1 MADIKNFMVGED
13 QKTIDQINEI
23 ANSMAYKDSKIR
35 IMADAHCG
43 KGAVVGSTITYKN
56 KICPNTVGVDIACRV
71 SAYETPYKE
80 IPAKEEL
87 MKLDSVISN
96 FIPTGFKCRSEESWL
111 SKDFP
116 YESLSCWKHLNGYE
130 HLRKSMGSLGGGNHY
145 IELDYDD
152 NGVYLLI
159 HSGSRNLGKQVCEYY
174 QKKAIEHVEEL
185 RQDIIDVANAKA
197 KFYARMNSF
206 ANVKKAIA
214 ERDEQIAALPNKDLA
229 FIEGQDLLDYIHDI
243 EIVQV
248 WSELNHCVMYEEIA
262 TEMGWK
268 PQYDNYITCIHNY
281 VDTGQKIIRKGAIDA
296 STGKL
301 GLVPLNMRDG
311 VLIVRGKGN
320 DDYNCSAPHGAGRLM
335 SRTKAR
341 SELSL
346 EDFQKSME
354 EIYSTSVLESTIDEA
369 PAAYKDANDI
379 IAAISDTVEI
389 VKHLKPLYNFKDKSK

>member
-1 MADIKNFMVGED
+1 
-13 QKTIDQINEI
+13 
-23 ANSMAYKDSKIR
+23 
-35 IMADAHCG
+35 
-43 KGAVVGSTITYKN
+43 
-56 KICPNTVGVDIACRV
+56 
-71 SAYETPYKE
+71 
-80 IPAKEEL
+80 
-87 MKLDSVISN
+87 
-96 FIPTGFKCRSEESWL
+96 
-111 SKDFP
+111 
-116 YESLSCWKHLNGYE
+116 
-130 HLRKSMGSLGGGNHY
+130 
-145 IELDYDD
+145 
-152 NGVYLLI
+152 
-159 HSGSRNLGKQVCEYY
+159 VCEYY

-281 VDTGQKIIRKGAIDA
+281 VDIGQKIIRKGAIDA

-379 IAAISDTVEI
+379 IAAIGDTVEI